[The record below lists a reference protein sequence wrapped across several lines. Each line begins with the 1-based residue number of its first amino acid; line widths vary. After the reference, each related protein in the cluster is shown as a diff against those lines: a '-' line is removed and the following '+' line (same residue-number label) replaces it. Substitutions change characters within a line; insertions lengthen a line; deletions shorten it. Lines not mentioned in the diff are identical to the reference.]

1 MSLLINKVPKV
12 RGKLVSN
19 ANISSS
25 SWFKV
30 GGPVELLFT
39 PADELD
45 LLNFIKNLDNKIPIL
60 VIGALSNT
68 LVRDGGIKGIAI
80 KLGET
85 FNSIA
90 IKKKFIEVGASLLNM
105 KFAKFAKNNKLS
117 GFDFLSGIPGTIG
130 GSIKMNAG
138 CYGSDMSDILH
149 EVKIIDRIKGMYSLS
164 NKDLNMSY
172 RKTILSNEA
181 IIVSAVLKYNQEDKD
196 SKYDIDLK
204 SKRAQSQPINKLT
217 GGSTFK
223 NPSGYQAWKLIEEAG
238 CRGLSLGG
246 AKVSEMHTN
255 FIINYNNATASDI
268 ESLGNIVR
276 KKVYNNS
283 GIKLE
288 WEILKVGFLK
298 KKEY

>member
-90 IKKKFIEVGASLLNM
+90 IKKNLL
-105 KFAKFAKNNKLS
+105 KLVH
-117 GFDFLSGIPGTIG
+117 L
-130 GSIKMNAG
+130 
-138 CYGSDMSDILH
+138 Y
-149 EVKIIDRIKGMYSLS
+149 
-164 NKDLNMSY
+164 
-172 RKTILSNEA
+172 
-181 IIVSAVLKYNQEDKD
+181 
-196 SKYDIDLK
+196 
-204 SKRAQSQPINKLT
+204 
-217 GGSTFK
+217 
-223 NPSGYQAWKLIEEAG
+223 
-238 CRGLSLGG
+238 
-246 AKVSEMHTN
+246 
-255 FIINYNNATASDI
+255 
-268 ESLGNIVR
+268 
-276 KKVYNNS
+276 
-283 GIKLE
+283 
-288 WEILKVGFLK
+288 
-298 KKEY
+298 